1 VSTKESTRVEYG
13 KTLAKLGEEYPEIV
27 VLDADLSGSTQTK
40 HFAQVFK
47 DRFFNMGIAEQDLMG
62 TAAGLALGGKIPF
75 ASTFAMFA
83 TGRAWEQIR
92 QTIAYGNLNVKI
104 VASHG
109 GVTVGEDGGSHQAV
123 EDLALMRILPN
134 MVVLA
139 PADGPQTRAM
149 TRWAAAYQ
157 GPVYMRT
164 GRLSLPLIYDDSY
177 RFALG
182 QGSLL
187 REGGDVTLM
196 GLGVLVHACLEAAD
210 LLAREGIAARVV
222 NLACL
227 KPLDWELVVDCARET
242 GAVVTAEEH
251 MVTGGLGS
259 AVCEILSEHYPVPVR
274 RVGLRDTFGI
284 SGKPGLLLQH
294 YGLTGA
300 DVAAAARQVLARK

>member
-1 VSTKESTRVEYG
+1 
-13 KTLAKLGEEYPEIV
+13 
-27 VLDADLSGSTQTK
+27 
-40 HFAQVFK
+40 
-47 DRFFNMGIAEQDLMG
+47 FNMGIAEQDLMG

-109 GVTVGEDGGSHQAV
+109 GITVGEDGGSHQAI

-139 PADGPQTRAM
+139 PADGPETRAM

-164 GRLSLPLIYDDSY
+164 GRMSLPVIYDDTY
-177 RFALG
+177 RFELG
-182 QGSLL
+182 KGSVL
-187 REGGDVTLM
+187 RDGSDVTLM
-196 GLGVLVHACLEAAD
+196 ALGVMVHAALEAAS
-210 LLAREGIAARVV
+210 LLAQEGVSAQVV

-227 KPLDWELVVDCARET
+227 KPLDWELVVACARET

-251 MVTGGLGS
+251 MVTGGLGA
-259 AVCEILSEHYPVPVR
+259 AVCEVLGEHYPVPVK

-284 SGKPGLLLQH
+284 SGKPDLLLQH
-294 YGLTGA
+294 YGLTAA
-300 DVAAAARQVLARK
+300 DVAAAARQVMSGK